1 MIFVILAYQINQIM
15 RTKNVMTFFL
25 ILFMGISSV
34 ACAQEKQDHLL
45 SNETFKEVIE
55 TKEVQLIDVRT
66 DKEFKEGTI
75 EYAKNIDV
83 LAENFVEEASKLD
96 KTQPVYIF
104 CKSGKRSAK
113 ARNIL
118 LEEGFENVY
127 ELKDGYSKWIP
138 VSGEKN

>member
-1 MIFVILAYQINQIM
+1 M
-15 RTKNVMTFFL
+15 RIKNGIGFFL
-25 ILFMGISSV
+25 ILFMGIFSV

-45 SNETFKEVIE
+45 SNESFKEVIE
-55 TKEVQLIDVRT
+55 SKEVQLIDVRT
-66 DKEFKEGTI
+66 EKEFNEGTI

-83 LAENFVEEASKLD
+83 LGDSFIEEASKLD
-96 KTQPVYIF
+96 KSQPVYIF

-127 ELKDGYSKWIP
+127 ELKEGYSKWEV
-138 VSGEKN
+138 VSELNN